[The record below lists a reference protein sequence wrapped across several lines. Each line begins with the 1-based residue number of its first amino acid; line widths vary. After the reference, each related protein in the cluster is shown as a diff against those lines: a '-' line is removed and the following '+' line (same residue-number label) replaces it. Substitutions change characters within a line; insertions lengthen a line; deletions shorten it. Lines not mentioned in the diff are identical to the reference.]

1 MDGGAQAPQGWAAGA
16 CFGKASPT
24 GSSTKAGSKEMSEA
38 LRKLLNQGNPQQPVI
53 TPHVGILTL
62 HFQLYGCEDLKAK
75 RKVFTALK
83 AVWGKEPDLA
93 VAETADQDA
102 LDCATWTIAALGG
115 SSQQIAQRLDQIE
128 KAIQERIDAAILD
141 VHREIL

>member
-1 MDGGAQAPQGWAAGA
+1 
-16 CFGKASPT
+16 
-24 GSSTKAGSKEMSEA
+24 MSEA

-62 HFQLYGCEDLKAK
+62 HFQLYGCEDLKGK
-75 RKVFTALK
+75 RKAFTAMK

-115 SSQQIAQRLDQIE
+115 SSQQISQRLDQIE
-128 KAIQERIDAAILD
+128 KAIQDRIDAAILD

>member
-1 MDGGAQAPQGWAAGA
+1 
-16 CFGKASPT
+16 
-24 GSSTKAGSKEMSEA
+24 MSEA
-38 LRKLLNQGNPQQPVI
+38 LRKLLKESSQHPVI
-53 TPHVGILTL
+53 TPHVGVLTL
-62 HFQLYGCEDLKAK
+62 HFQLYACEDLKTK
-75 RKVFTALK
+75 RKAFSAMK

-115 SSQQIAQRLDQIE
+115 SSQQISQRLDQVE

>member
-1 MDGGAQAPQGWAAGA
+1 
-16 CFGKASPT
+16 
-24 GSSTKAGSKEMSEA
+24 MSDA
-38 LRKLLNQGNPQQPVI
+38 LRKLLNTADDYPVI
-53 TPHVGILTL
+53 TPHVGVLTL
-62 HFQLYGCEDLKAK
+62 HFQLYGCPDLKAK

-83 AVWGKEPDLA
+83 AVWGKESDLA

-115 SSQQIAQRLDQIE
+115 SSRQISERLDQVE
-128 KAIQERIDAAILD
+128 KAIAERVDAAILD

>member
-1 MDGGAQAPQGWAAGA
+1 
-16 CFGKASPT
+16 
-24 GSSTKAGSKEMSEA
+24 MSEA
-38 LRKLLNQGNPQQPVI
+38 LRKLLKEGKTPQQHQDI
-53 TPHVGILTL
+53 TPHVGVLTL

>member
-1 MDGGAQAPQGWAAGA
+1 MDGGAQAPHGCAEGA
-16 CFGKASPT
+16 CFGKPSPA
-24 GSSTKAGSKEMSEA
+24 GSCTKAESHMSEA
-38 LRKLLNQGNPQQPVI
+38 LRKLLNQSGPTPVI
-53 TPHVGILTL
+53 TPHVGVLTL

-83 AVWGKEPDLA
+83 AVWGREPDLA

-102 LDCATWTIAALGG
+102 LDCATWTIAALG
-115 SSQQIAQRLDQIE
+115 SSTQQITQRLDQIE

>member
-1 MDGGAQAPQGWAAGA
+1 MAERRVQACIHSVFW
-16 CFGKASPT
+16 KARTRRFQHP
-24 GSSTKAGSKEMSEA
+24 KIMSEA
-38 LRKLLNQGNPQQPVI
+38 LRKLLNQSGPTPVI
-53 TPHVGILTL
+53 TPHVGVLTL

-83 AVWGKEPDLA
+83 AVWGREPDLA

-102 LDCATWTIAALGG
+102 LDCATWTIASLG
-115 SSQQIAQRLDQIE
+115 SSTQQITQRLDQIE

>member
-1 MDGGAQAPQGWAAGA
+1 MAELKRHMDVPKERVLEEPPPPVPAP
-16 CFGKASPT
+16 KPEKT
-24 GSSTKAGSKEMSEA
+24 MSEA

-75 RKVFTALK
+75 RKVFTVLK

-115 SSQQIAQRLDQIE
+115 TSQQISQRLDQVE
-128 KAIQERIDAAILD
+128 KAIQERVDAAILD

>member
-1 MDGGAQAPQGWAAGA
+1 MAEPKRPMDGPKERVLESATSSVPAPEAE
-16 CFGKASPT
+16 KT
-24 GSSTKAGSKEMSEA
+24 MSEA
-38 LRKLLNQGNPQQPVI
+38 LRKLLNQSGPTPVI
-53 TPHVGILTL
+53 TPHVGVLTL

-75 RKVFTALK
+75 RKAFAALK
-83 AVWGKEPDLA
+83 AVWGRETDLA

-102 LDCATWTIAALGG
+102 LDCATWTIAALGR
-115 SSQQIAQRLDQIE
+115 STQQITQRLDQVE